1 MLARGKHGKPTSAFP
16 PFPPSLNIPQQRRD
30 IHISTA
36 PTIRPY
42 IKVRLK
48 TPALKPYTWGWAK
61 LNFRSGPSAVAKSN
75 RAYPGRPAIGRE
87 ITELIVRMARENSDW
102 GYDRIAG
109 AQKNLGHDVL
119 DQTVGNFR
127 RSTWIIN
134 AVDSIDV
141 HRLDGPR

>member
-1 MLARGKHGKPTSAFP
+1 VAS
-16 PFPPSLNIPQQRRD
+16 
-30 IHISTA
+30 
-36 PTIRPY
+36 
-42 IKVRLK
+42 
-48 TPALKPYTWGWAK
+48 
-61 LNFRSGPSAVAKSN
+61 VAKPETILAWYRKLIADKFDGSKH

-87 ITELIVRMARENSDW
+87 ITELIVRMARENSAW

-127 RSTWIIN
+127 RSPWIIN